1 MVCSYS
7 TTHEEK
13 VKNVT
18 EVTENKVNKKTLGRW
33 KMLGILLV
41 CAAPVFLSYFM
52 YYVVRPDG
60 RTNYGSL
67 LSPVVDASKLNIKVD
82 EKPTTLAAL
91 KGKWL
96 MVTVGP
102 STCDDAC
109 AERLY
114 LARQVRETTG
124 REKERI
130 ELVWVV
136 TDSGKPSQKVL
147 DAYPTVKRVNSEV
160 SAIEAVLPVEGNS
173 KVVEHTYI
181 VDPLGNVIMRF
192 PAKPDPSK
200 MKKDISKL
208 LRASR
213 IG

>member
-1 MVCSYS
+1 MVCSGS

-67 LSPVVDASKLNIKVD
+67 LNPIVDASKLNIKVD

-114 LARQVRETTG
+114 LTRQVRETTG

-130 ELVWVV
+130 ELVWVI
-136 TDSGKPSQKVL
+136 TDTGKPLQKVL
-147 DAYPTVKRVNSEV
+147 DAYPTVKRVTAEID
-160 SAIEAVLPVEGNS
+160 AIGAVLPVEGGAS
-173 KVVEHTYI
+173 VTAHTYI

-200 MKKDISKL
+200 MKKDMSKL

>member
-1 MVCSYS
+1 V
-7 TTHEEK
+7 
-13 VKNVT
+13 NVT
-18 EVTENKVNKKTLGRW
+18 ETKENKRSLGRW

-41 CAAPVFLSYFM
+41 CATPVFLSYFM

-67 LSPVVDASKLNIKVD
+67 LSPIVDASKLDIKVD
-82 EKPTTLAAL
+82 DKPTTLAAL

-102 STCDDAC
+102 SSCDDAC

-136 TDSGKPSQKVL
+136 TDSGKPSQKLL
-147 DAYPTVKRVNSEV
+147 DAYPTVKRVTAEV
-160 SAIEAVLPVEGNS
+160 NAIGAVLPVEAS
-173 KVVEHTYI
+173 SSVTAHTYI
-181 VDPLGNVIMRF
+181 VDPLGNVILRF

-200 MKKDISKL
+200 MKKDMSKL

>member
-1 MVCSYS
+1 MVCSCS

-18 EVTENKVNKKTLGRW
+18 EVTENKENKKTLGRW

-67 LSPVVDASKLNIKVD
+67 LSPIVDASKLNIKVD

-96 MVTVGP
+96 MVIVGP

-130 ELVWVV
+130 ELVWLV
-136 TDSGKPSQKVL
+136 TDIGKPAQKLL
-147 DAYPTVKRVNSEV
+147 DAYPSVKRVTAEID
-160 SAIEAVLPVEGNS
+160 AIGAVLPVESGAS
-173 KVVEHTYI
+173 VTAHTYI

-200 MKKDISKL
+200 MKKDMSKL

>member
-1 MVCSYS
+1 LYWFDDLLRKSEIV
-7 TTHEEK
+7 K
-13 VKNVT
+13 VAEIK
-18 EVTENKVNKKTLGRW
+18 ENKKTLGRW

-41 CAAPVFLSYFM
+41 CAAPVLLSYFM

-67 LSPVVDASKLNIKVD
+67 LNPIVDASKLNITVD

-102 STCDDAC
+102 SSCDDAC

-136 TDSGKPSQKVL
+136 TDAGKPSQKVL
-147 DAYPTVKRVNSEV
+147 DAYPTVKRV
-160 SAIEAVLPVEGNS
+160 SAKVDAVGAVLPVEGS
-173 KVVEHTYI
+173 SAVIEHTYI
-181 VDPLGNVIMRF
+181 VDPLGNVILRF

-200 MKKDISKL
+200 MKKDMSKL

>member
-1 MVCSYS
+1 VAQI
-7 TTHEEK
+7 EAK
-13 VKNVT
+13 
-18 EVTENKVNKKTLGRW
+18 KKTLGRW

-67 LSPVVDASKLNIKVD
+67 LSPIVDASKLDIKVD
-82 EKPTTLAAL
+82 DKPTTLAAL

-102 STCDDAC
+102 SSCDDAC

-147 DAYPTVKRVNSEV
+147 DAYPTVKRVTAEV
-160 SAIEAVLPVEGNS
+160 GAIGAVLPVEGNS
-173 KVVEHTYI
+173 TVVEHTYI

-200 MKKDISKL
+200 MKKDMSKL

>member
-1 MVCSYS
+1 
-7 TTHEEK
+7 
-13 VKNVT
+13 
-18 EVTENKVNKKTLGRW
+18 
-33 KMLGILLV
+33 MLGILLV
-41 CAAPVFLSYFM
+41 CATPVFLSYFM

-67 LSPVVDASKLNIKVD
+67 LNPIVDASKLNIKVD
-82 EKPTTLAAL
+82 EKPATLAAL

-102 STCDDAC
+102 SSCDDAC

-114 LARQVRETTG
+114 IARQVRETTG

-136 TDSGKPSQKVL
+136 TDSGKPLQKIL
-147 DAYPTVKRVNSEV
+147 DAYPTVKRVTAEV
-160 SAIEAVLPVEGNS
+160 DAIGAVLPIENGSN
-173 KVVEHTYI
+173 VVSHTYV

-200 MKKDISKL
+200 MKKDMSKL

>member
-1 MVCSYS
+1 MVCSCS

-18 EVTENKVNKKTLGRW
+18 EVTENKENKKTLGRW

-60 RTNYGSL
+60 RTNYGTL
-67 LSPVVDASKLNIKVD
+67 LSPIVDASKLNITVD

-130 ELVWVV
+130 ELVWLV
-136 TDSGKPSQKVL
+136 TDSGKPAQKVL
-147 DAYPTVKRVNSEV
+147 DAYPTVKRVTAEV
-160 SAIEAVLPVEGNS
+160 SAIGAVLPVEGNS
-173 KVVEHTYI
+173 KLVEHTYI

-200 MKKDISKL
+200 MKKDMSKL

>member
-1 MVCSYS
+1 VV
-7 TTHEEK
+7 EAKKAQE
-13 VKNVT
+13 
-18 EVTENKVNKKTLGRW
+18 NKKTLGRW

-67 LSPVVDASKLNIKVD
+67 LSPIVDASKLNIKVD

-102 STCDDAC
+102 SSCDDAC

-136 TDSGKPSQKVL
+136 TDSGKPSQKIL
-147 DAYPTVKRVNSEV
+147 DAYPTVKRVTAEV
-160 SAIEAVLPVEGNS
+160 DAVGAVLPVEGS
-173 KVVEHTYI
+173 ASVAAHTYV

-200 MKKDISKL
+200 MKKDMSKL

>member
-1 MVCSYS
+1 MNSATKSDVIEPSR
-7 TTHEEK
+7 K
-13 VKNVT
+13 F
-18 EVTENKVNKKTLGRW
+18 GRW

-60 RTNYGSL
+60 RTNYGML
-67 LSPVVDASKLNIKVD
+67 LNPPADASQLNVTD
-82 EKPTTLAAL
+82 SDRSTTLASL

-96 MVTVGP
+96 MISVGP
-102 STCDDAC
+102 STCDVTC
-109 AERLY
+109 VERLY
-114 LARQVRETTG
+114 IARQVRETTG

-130 ELVWVV
+130 EQVWLV
-136 TDSGKPSQKVL
+136 TDNGQASKQIL
-147 DAYPTVKRVNSEV
+147 DAYPQVRQLRAEQAAIAKALPTEASSSV
-160 SAIEAVLPVEGNS
+160 SDHIYV
-173 KVVEHTYI
+173 

>member
-1 MVCSYS
+1 
-7 TTHEEK
+7 
-13 VKNVT
+13 VT

-67 LSPVVDASKLNIKVD
+67 LNPIVDASKLNIKVD
-82 EKPTTLAAL
+82 EKQTTLAAL

-130 ELVWVV
+130 ELVWVI
-136 TDSGKPSQKVL
+136 TDTGKPLQKVL
-147 DAYPTVKRVNSEV
+147 DAYPTVKRVTAEID
-160 SAIEAVLPVEGNS
+160 AIGAVLPVEGGAS
-173 KVVEHTYI
+173 VTAHTYI

-200 MKKDISKL
+200 MKKDMSKL

>member
-1 MVCSYS
+1 VADIR
-7 TTHEEK
+7 
-13 VKNVT
+13 
-18 EVTENKVNKKTLGRW
+18 ENKKSLGRW

-67 LSPVVDASKLNIKVD
+67 LNPIVDASKLNIKVD

-124 REKERI
+124 REKDRI
-130 ELVWVV
+130 ELVWVI
-136 TDSGKPSQKVL
+136 TDAGKPLQKVL
-147 DAYPTVKRVNSEV
+147 DAYPTVKRVTAEV
-160 SAIEAVLPVEGNS
+160 DAIGAVLPAEAGASVTA
-173 KVVEHTYI
+173 HTYI
-181 VDPLGNVIMRF
+181 VDPLGNVIMLF

-200 MKKDISKL
+200 MKKDMSKL

>member
-1 MVCSYS
+1 VVEAKK
-7 TTHEEK
+7 TIE
-13 VKNVT
+13 
-18 EVTENKVNKKTLGRW
+18 NKKTLGRW

-41 CAAPVFLSYFM
+41 CATPVFLSYFM

-67 LSPVVDASKLNIKVD
+67 LNPIVDASKLNIKVD

-102 STCDDAC
+102 SSCDDAC

-136 TDSGKPSQKVL
+136 TDSGKPLQKIL
-147 DAYPTVKRVNSEV
+147 DAYPTVKRVTAEV
-160 SAIEAVLPVEGNS
+160 GAIGAVLPVEANS
-173 KVVEHTYI
+173 DVVAHTYI

-200 MKKDISKL
+200 MKKDMSKL

>member
-114 LARQVRETTG
+114 LTRQVRETTG

-130 ELVWVV
+130 ELVWVI
-136 TDSGKPSQKVL
+136 TDTGKPLQKVL
-147 DAYPTVKRVNSEV
+147 DAYPTVKRVTAEID
-160 SAIEAVLPVEGNS
+160 AIGAVLPVEGGAS
-173 KVVEHTYI
+173 VTAHTYI

-200 MKKDISKL
+200 MKKDMSKL

>member
-1 MVCSYS
+1 VI
-7 TTHEEK
+7 K
-13 VKNVT
+13 VQAKNGDV
-18 EVTENKVNKKTLGRW
+18 KKQSLGRW
-33 KMLGILLV
+33 KMLGILAV

-67 LSPVVDASKLNIKVD
+67 LSPIVDASTLNVRIE
-82 EKPTTLAAL
+82 EKPATLAAL

-102 STCDDAC
+102 SSCDNAC
-109 AERLY
+109 VERLY
-114 LARQVRETTG
+114 LARQVRETAG

-130 ELVWVV
+130 EQVWVM
-136 TDSGKPSQKVL
+136 TDTGKPSQKIL
-147 DAYPTVKRVNSEV
+147 DAYPTVKRVVAEP
-160 SAIEAVLPVEGNS
+160 AALGAVLPVENGAA
-173 KVVEHTYI
+173 VAEHTYI

-192 PAKPDPSK
+192 PARPDPSR
-200 MKKDISKL
+200 MKKDMNKL

>member
-1 MVCSYS
+1 VV
-7 TTHEEK
+7 EEK
-13 VKNVT
+13 KAK
-18 EVTENKVNKKTLGRW
+18 ENKKTLGRW

-67 LSPVVDASKLNIKVD
+67 LSPIVDASKLNIKVD
-82 EKPTTLAAL
+82 EKPATLAAL

-102 STCDDAC
+102 SSCDDAC

-136 TDSGKPSQKVL
+136 TDSGKPSQKIL
-147 DAYPTVKRVNSEV
+147 DAYPTVKRVTAEV
-160 SAIEAVLPVEGNS
+160 DAVGAVLPVEGS
-173 KVVEHTYI
+173 ASVAAHTYV

-200 MKKDISKL
+200 MKKDMSKL

>member
-1 MVCSYS
+1 MV
-7 TTHEEK
+7 EEIR
-13 VKNVT
+13 
-18 EVTENKVNKKTLGRW
+18 NKKTLGRW

-41 CAAPVFLSYFM
+41 CATPVFLSYFM

-67 LSPVVDASKLNIKVD
+67 LNPIVDASKLNIKVD
-82 EKPTTLAAL
+82 EKPATLAAL

-102 STCDDAC
+102 SSCDDAC

-114 LARQVRETTG
+114 IARQVRETTG

-136 TDSGKPSQKVL
+136 TDSGKPLQKIL
-147 DAYPTVKRVNSEV
+147 DAYPTVKRVTAEV
-160 SAIEAVLPVEGNS
+160 DAIGAVLPIENGSN
-173 KVVEHTYI
+173 VVSHTYV

-200 MKKDISKL
+200 MKKDMSKL

>member
-1 MVCSYS
+1 VENVA
-7 TTHEEK
+7 EEK
-13 VKNVT
+13 LTVGT
-18 EVTENKVNKKTLGRW
+18 EKKRSLGRW
-33 KMLGILLV
+33 KMFGILMV

-67 LSPVVDASKLNIKVD
+67 LNPIVDASKLNVTVD
-82 EKPTTLAAL
+82 EKPATLATL

-102 STCDDAC
+102 SNCDDAC
-109 AERLY
+109 VERLY
-114 LARQVRETTG
+114 LNRQVRETTG
-124 REKERI
+124 REKDRI
-130 ELVWVV
+130 ELVWVI
-136 TDSGKPSQKVL
+136 TDTGQPLKKIL
-147 DAYPTVKRVNSEV
+147 DAYPTVKRVSANP
-160 SAIEAVLPVEGNS
+160 SAITSVLPVENGSTVN
-173 KVVEHTYI
+173 EHTYI

-200 MKKDISKL
+200 MKKDMSKL

>member
-1 MVCSYS
+1 V
-7 TTHEEK
+7 
-13 VKNVT
+13 NVT
-18 EVTENKVNKKTLGRW
+18 ETKENKRSLGRW

-41 CAAPVFLSYFM
+41 CATPVFLSYFM

-67 LSPVVDASKLNIKVD
+67 LNPIVDASKLDIKVD
-82 EKPTTLAAL
+82 DKPTTLAAL

-102 STCDDAC
+102 SSCDDAC
-109 AERLY
+109 VERLY

-136 TDSGKPSQKVL
+136 TDSGKPSQKLL
-147 DAYPTVKRVNSEV
+147 DAYPTVKRVTAEV
-160 SAIEAVLPVEGNS
+160 NAISAVLPVEAS
-173 KVVEHTYI
+173 SSVTAHTYI
-181 VDPLGNVIMRF
+181 VDPLGNVILRF